1 MVTLS
6 HAAWKKH
13 RRVQGQ
19 LKRIARISSLLAD
32 AGIVKSQRRKRKKRP
47 YLFERQNH
55 RCAYCHKSK
64 KLTIDH
70 VVSLRMGGADSVDNM
85 VGACDK
91 CNSIKGTI
99 DGYTFYAMLHGS
111 SGLAKLLEELFK
123 TQPWI
128 RSRMQEVAKY
138 ASTLRL

>member
-1 MVTLS
+1 MGFLTYTD
-6 HAAWKKH
+6 WKRDIKV
-13 RRVQGQ
+13 RSQ
-19 LKRIARISSLLAD
+19 LKRVARISNILAD
-32 AGIVKSQRRKRKKRP
+32 ANVTKSQRRKRKKRP

-55 RCAYCHKSK
+55 KCAYCHKNK

-70 VVSLRMGGADSVDNM
+70 VVSLRMGGADDVDNM

-91 CNSIKGTI
+91 CNSVKGTI

-111 SGLAKLLEELFK
+111 EGLAELLGNLFK

-128 RSRMQEVAKY
+128 KSRMRQVAKY
-138 ASTLRL
+138 ASTLR